1 MKDKNP
7 SKRAKSNPGYK
18 NNSLDSHPPQKPLSP
33 LSSGLHFP
41 TYVLARDKIK
51 YIRGERKLIEPSKCL
66 LCEVVKK
73 NPTVPAWEI
82 FRDQKTL
89 VMLNA
94 YPFNTGHLM
103 VVPLAHYEQYEDLP
117 QELLLHLNQMLQRCI
132 HLLRRTYAPR
142 GFNIGLNQ
150 GKWGGASI
158 AHLHIH
164 IVPRYGIDMNFM
176 EVIGGTRVVVE
187 PLIDTLQTLKAHVP
201 ILDLNKSITTDLDTS

>member
-1 MKDKNP
+1 MKDKIP
-7 SKRAKSNPGYK
+7 SKQAKSNSSCNDYV
-18 NNSLDSHPPQKPLSP
+18 LDLRSPQKPHPPSF
-33 LSSGLHFP
+33 SGLQFP
-41 TYVLARDKIK
+41 TYVLARDKLK
-51 YIRGERKLIEPSKCL
+51 YVRGERKVIDPSKCL

-73 NPTVPAWEI
+73 NPTIPAWEI

-103 VVPLAHYEQYEDLP
+103 IVPQAHYEQYEDVP
-117 QELLLHLNQMLQRCI
+117 SELLLHLNQMVQRCI
-132 HLLRRTYAPR
+132 LLLRRTYAPR

-150 GKWGGASI
+150 GNWGGASI

-164 IVPRYGIDMNFM
+164 IVPRYGVDMNFM

-187 PLIDTLQTLKAHVP
+187 PLIDTLQTLQEHTT
-201 ILDLNKSITTDLDTS
+201 ILDLNTSIPTNLDPI

>member
-1 MKDKNP
+1 MKDNNT

-18 NNSLDSHPPQKPLSP
+18 NNSLDSHLHTKPQPPSF
-33 LSSGLHFP
+33 SGLQFP
-41 TYVLARDKIK
+41 TYVLAYEKIK
-51 YIRGERKLIEPSKCL
+51 YIRGERRLIDPSKCL

-73 NPTVPAWEI
+73 NPIIPSWEV

-103 VVPLAHYEQYEDLP
+103 VIPLVHYEQYEELP
-117 QELLLHLNQMLQRCI
+117 EELLLHLNQMLQRCI
-132 HLLRRTYAPR
+132 HLLRSTYAPR
-142 GFNIGLNQ
+142 GFNVGINQ
-150 GKWGGASI
+150 GNWGGASI

-164 IVPRYGIDMNFM
+164 VVPRYGVDMNFM

-187 PLIDTLQTLKAHVP
+187 PLKDTLQTLQAQVT
-201 ILDLNKSITTDLDTS
+201 ILDLNKSISTDSDG